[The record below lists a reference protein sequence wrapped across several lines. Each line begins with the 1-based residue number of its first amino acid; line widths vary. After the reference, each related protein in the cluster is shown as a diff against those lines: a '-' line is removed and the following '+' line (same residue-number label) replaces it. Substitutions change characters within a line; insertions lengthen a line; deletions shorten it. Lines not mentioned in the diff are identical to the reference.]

1 MTKVALLIGTVLLG
15 ATSIS
20 AETLRDAVTQAYASN
35 PQLLAARARQEALEE
50 EPEQARAA
58 GRLTA
63 AATGNGG
70 YDRLDY
76 GRVASAT
83 ASATLPIW
91 TGGRVQS
98 AVRAAERDVAAGAQG
113 LRDAEAV
120 ILQAVVSAYA
130 DLLYSQQAVEV
141 ARIGI
146 ERLDRQ
152 VAEARS
158 RFGLGQA
165 TQTDVAQLE
174 AQRASVVA
182 NLADADGALATA
194 SAAYRAAVGSD
205 APTLSAE
212 VPAPALLPPTLSEAR
227 VQAETNNP
235 LLLQQRQVV
244 KSALARIDQ
253 ARADRAPSL
262 GLTGGYGRGGRLID
276 GGVRGLPA
284 AASVGLS
291 LRLPL
296 LTGGLVPSRVRQAE
310 AIARAER
317 FQTDAAERE
326 ARRSVD
332 AAWASLTAA
341 QRRQRAATD
350 GLAAADLA
358 LKGVR
363 AEYGFGLRSTI
374 DILVADQSFRSA
386 QLSVASARSDVLVAQ
401 AALLRAVGA
410 FGQDAYE

>member
-15 ATSIS
+15 ATPIS

-205 APTLSAE
+205 APMLSAE

-262 GLTGGYGRGGRLID
+262 DLTGGYGRGGRLID